1 MNEKGEAMDK
11 SNFGRREFLAMAG
24 AGAAIAG
31 MPGPLAAHPGAHNRD
46 RIVIDTLGGFS
57 DLNFEGEDSGDPRR
71 LSDRALADA
80 AASGV
85 TAVLVTLRYVAGPAD
100 PFEETIQDIG
110 LWDARIRNSGGR
122 LVRVHTADDIL
133 RAKADGKIGV
143 IYGFQNATMVG
154 DDAAWVDTFGDLG
167 VRCVQLT
174 YNPENQ
180 LGGGSL
186 VPDTTGLKDFGREVI
201 DRLNANGMMVD
212 LSHSNRQTCLDAAG
226 YSDRPISVNHTGCRA
241 LVDIPRNK
249 SDEEMRA
256 VAEKGGYVGIYFM
269 PFLDLETEADTAD
282 VVRHIDHAIQVC
294 GEDHVGIGS
303 DGTTTGLDD
312 LAAYR
317 RAVRAQNE
325 ERHRLGIAAEG
336 ERLDMI
342 PIIPD
347 LSGPEKFRRLADA
360 LAAHGYSEARIDK
373 ILGLNFL
380 RFAREVWG
388 Q

>member
-1 MNEKGEAMDK
+1 T
-11 SNFGRREFLAMAG
+11 LAG
-24 AGAAIAG
+24 L
-31 MPGPLAAHPGAHNRD
+31 PGGLVAHPGPHRRD
-46 RIVIDTLGGFS
+46 RIVIDSLGGFS
-57 DLNFEGEDSGDPRR
+57 DPNFEGEDESDDPRR
-71 LSDRALADA
+71 LSDRILDDA

-85 TAVLVTLRYVAGPAD
+85 TAVLVTLDYVAGPAD
-100 PFEETIQDIG
+100 PFEATVRDLG
-110 LWDARIRNSGGR
+110 LWDARIRNSRGR
-122 LVRVHTADDIL
+122 LVKIRTAADIL

-143 IYGFQNATMVG
+143 IYGFQNAAMVG
-154 DDAAWVDTFGDLG
+154 DDATWVDSFGDFG
-167 VRCVQLT
+167 VRCIQLT
-174 YNPENQ
+174 YNPENR

-186 VPDTTGLKDFGREVI
+186 VPDSTGLTDFGRQVI
-201 DRLNANGMMVD
+201 DRLNARDIMTD
-212 LSHSNRQTCLDAAG
+212 LSHSNRQTCLDAAA

-241 LVDIPRNK
+241 LADLPRNK
-249 SDEEMRA
+249 SDEELRA

-269 PFLDLETEADTAD
+269 PFLDLGAEADTAD
-282 VVRHIDHAIQVC
+282 VVRHIDHAVRVC

-317 RAVRAQNE
+317 RAVRTQNE

-342 PIIPD
+342 PIVPELIGPD
-347 LSGPEKFRRLADA
+347 KFRRLADA
-360 LAAHGYSEARIDK
+360 LSAHGFSEARIDK

-388 Q
+388 G

>member
-1 MNEKGEAMDK
+1 MKDNE
-11 SNFGRREFLAMAG
+11 FGRRDLLALTGVGVALAG
-24 AGAAIAG
+24 FPAG
-31 MPGPLAAHPGAHNRD
+31 LAAHPGPHRHD
-46 RIVIDTLGGFS
+46 RVTIDSLGGFG
-57 DLNFEGEDSGDPRR
+57 DPNFEGEEDDGSGDPRR
-71 LSDRALADA
+71 LSDRMLDDA
-80 AASGV
+80 EASGV
-85 TAVLVTLRYVAGPAD
+85 TAVLVTLNYVAGPAD
-100 PFEETIQDIG
+100 PFEATIEDIG
-110 LWDARIRNSGGR
+110 VWDARIRNSCGR
-122 LVRVHTADDIL
+122 LVKIMGADDIL

-154 DDAAWVDTFGDLG
+154 DDASWIDTFADFG
-167 VRCVQLT
+167 VRCIQLT

-186 VPDTTGLKDFGREVI
+186 VPDTTGLKQFGREVV
-201 DRLNANGMMVD
+201 DRLNANRVMVD
-212 LSHSNRQTCLDAAG
+212 LSHSNRQTCLDAAAH
-226 YSDRPISVNHTGCRA
+226 SERPISVNHTGCRA

-249 SDEEMRA
+249 SDVEMRA
-256 VAEKGGYVGIYFM
+256 IAEKGGYVGIYFM
-269 PFLDLETEADTAD
+269 PFLDLEAEADIAD
-282 VVRHIDHAIQVC
+282 VVRHIDHAIRVC

-325 ERHRLGIAAEG
+325 ERRRLGIAAEG

-342 PIIPD
+342 PMIPA

-373 ILGLNFL
+373 VLGLNFL
-380 RFAREVWG
+380 RFAREIWG
-388 Q
+388 G